1 MAFTV
6 SALSQYIDQS
16 KKELIYAAVAGAN
29 TFEGDMIRVVEGIK
43 DGSIQKIHIVA
54 ATPEFQQ
61 GNCVSTTS
69 GDTAFSDVS
78 LQTKLFT
85 WYEEFCGQSIASKYP
100 QILNAGATSTVNW
113 PERLM
118 AHKVS
123 IAQNAI
129 VGAFWQAGRAG
140 YTTDLSITSN
150 GILYQLINGATYSA
164 STYTVNGVGGSPAY
178 GSALSVSNASSAVTS
193 LLRNRPAALYNVP
206 IEVRMDPAAFE
217 ILKQDYI
224 TKNYFNFPPGSDPYR
239 MPIIG
244 VVNATAVAD
253 FGLAGSKAMVA
264 LAPDTLAF
272 GTDLVSD
279 NDQMVAGYNAQTNIT
294 WTRMTFSIGACVLK
308 AAEIGV
314 VTFS

>member
-16 KKELIYAAVAGAN
+16 KKDLILAAVAGAS
-29 TFEGDMIRVVEGIK
+29 TFEGTMIRVVEDVK
-43 DGSIQKIHIVA
+43 DGTIQKIHVA
-54 ATPEFQQ
+54 SATPEFQE

-100 QILNAGATSTVNW
+100 QILNRGANSTVNW
-113 PERLM
+113 PEALM
-118 AHKVS
+118 NHKVEL
-123 IAQNAI
+123 AQNAI
-129 VGAFWQAGRAG
+129 VKAFWQAGRAG
-140 YTTDLSITSN
+140 FSTDLNIASN
-150 GILYQLINGATYSA
+150 GVLSRLINTSASA
-164 STYTVNGVGGSPAY
+164 STYTIAGVGGASAY
-178 GSALSVSNASSAVTS
+178 GAALSVTNAVSAVTTM
-193 LLRNRPAALYNVP
+193 LNARPAALYNVP

-217 ILKQDYI
+217 ILKQAYI
-224 TKNYFNFPPGSDPYR
+224 AANYYNFPPGNDPYR
-239 MPIIG
+239 MALIG
-244 VVNATAVAD
+244 FANVTAVAD

-272 GTDLVSD
+272 GCDLVSD
-279 NDQMVAGYNAQTNIT
+279 NDQIVAGYNEQTNTT
-294 WTRMTFSIGACVLK
+294 WTRMCFSIGAAVLK
-308 AAEIGV
+308 PAEIGV